1 VTRTVGKS
9 PRMTVLALGALCA
22 FAAGPLGC
30 GGSKPAE
37 MAEMEPGTEV
47 DDSGALALTLQ
58 IAPTVTLAS
67 ASYIITGSGGFT
79 RPGTIDLSAARSL
92 SAVISGLVAG
102 SGYSIALTSTST
114 NGATSCAGAAI
125 FDVAVRATTAV
136 NVALDCHEAPRNGA
150 ITVVGSLNVCPKID
164 ALSATPTQAT
174 VGATVALTASAH
186 DPDAAPNP
194 LVYKWTATSG
204 TFDDAFARNPTFTC
218 AVAGAAT
225 ITLTVNDSD
234 LSAGCPDAVTTQV
247 TCTP

>member
-1 VTRTVGKS
+1 
-9 PRMTVLALGALCA
+9 
-22 FAAGPLGC
+22 
-30 GGSKPAE
+30 
-37 MAEMEPGTEV
+37 
-47 DDSGALALTLQ
+47 
-58 IAPTVTLAS
+58 
-67 ASYIITGSGGFT
+67 
-79 RPGTIDLSAARSL
+79 
-92 SAVISGLVAG
+92 VAG